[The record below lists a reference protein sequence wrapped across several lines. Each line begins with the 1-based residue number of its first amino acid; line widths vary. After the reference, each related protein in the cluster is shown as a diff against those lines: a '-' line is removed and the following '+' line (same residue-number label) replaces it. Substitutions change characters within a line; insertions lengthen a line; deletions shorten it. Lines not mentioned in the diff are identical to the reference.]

1 MNTNI
6 QVLNSIKNFGPAKFL
21 SYHFE
26 HIAGRVRVT
35 QYDWIV
41 EFEGDEDNF
50 CWFDNKED
58 AIAFIE
64 SHNLHHTETKGTI

>member
-6 QVLNSIKNFGPAKFL
+6 QILNSIKNFGTAKFL

-26 HIAGRVRVT
+26 HIAARVPVNEN
-35 QYDWIV
+35 DWIV

-50 CWFDNKED
+50 CWFDNRED

-64 SHNLHHTETKGTI
+64 SHNLYRNN